1 MADQPMNTEQTQRSL
16 WLGDLA
22 PWMDEAFLFNLFVGT
37 GQLVSVKLIRSVI
50 SEIGGRTESVP
61 RCIPR
66 ITQAV
71 RASLLVAPIVSA
83 VQESS
88 QGSQGWQPGVYL
100 LGMSQLLSPA
110 GRRSAGF
117 PALAITGLSG
127 EEAAAK
133 S

>member
-50 SEIGGRTESVP
+50 SGAGGAESVP

-66 ITQAV
+66 IIQAV
-71 RASLLVAPIVSA
+71 PCQPVGDTYPLVQIRV
-83 VQESS
+83 V
-88 QGSQGWQPGVYL
+88 
-100 LGMSQLLSPA
+100 
-110 GRRSAGF
+110 
-117 PALAITGLSG
+117 
-127 EEAAAK
+127 
-133 S
+133 